1 MPLLLALLALID
13 LRVEMQL
20 LVDHLTWTS
29 LAEAV
34 RSHLLAVMVLLFTP
48 SLLRHYR

>member
-1 MPLLLALLALID
+1 L
-13 LRVEMQL
+13 
-20 LVDHLTWTS
+20 TS